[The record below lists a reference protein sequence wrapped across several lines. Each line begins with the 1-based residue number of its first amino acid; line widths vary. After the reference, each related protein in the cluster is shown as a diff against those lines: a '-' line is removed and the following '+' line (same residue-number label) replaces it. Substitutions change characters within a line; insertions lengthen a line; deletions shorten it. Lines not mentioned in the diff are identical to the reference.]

1 MNAFDTHEV
10 FNQATPFENVN
21 LFACDPALI
30 EALLRE
36 GGGAA
41 RQELDALGEKLGRAE
56 TYALA
61 RLANIH
67 TPELQQFL
75 GRGH

>member
-21 LFACDPALI
+21 LFASDPALI

-41 RQELDALGEKLGRAE
+41 LQELDALGEKL
-56 TYALA
+56 
-61 RLANIH
+61 
-67 TPELQQFL
+67 
-75 GRGH
+75 